1 MTSVIDMHIHTTRG
15 ASDSSLRPVELAR
28 AARRLGLS
36 AVVVTE
42 HDRLW
47 DPLEVARFREE
58 RSLLLINGMEVS
70 TDLGHVLVLGVHAY
84 LPAMRFAG
92 GLRRIVSDAGGYMI
106 AAHPFRHQF
115 NRVEWERQGLEPRD
129 LTPEEASRLP
139 LLNLVDAIEV
149 LNGGNSLEENVLA
162 LEVADV
168 LGKPGV
174 PARTRTPTRASA
186 SIRPFSSERWNRKPT
201 SCASCMP
208 AASTPPTASCRAT
221 CSPSP
226 CPRTSSPYRFGR
238 SDR

>member
-36 AVVVTE
+36 AIVVTE

-70 TDLGHVLVLGVHAY
+70 TDLGHVLVLGLHAY
-84 LPAMRFAG
+84 LPAMRFADQ
-92 GLRRIVSDAGGYMI
+92 LRRIVSDAGGYMI
-106 AAHPFRHQF
+106 VAHPFRHQF

-129 LTPEEASRLP
+129 LSAAEAADLP
-139 LLNLVDAIEV
+139 LLRLVDAIEV
-149 LNGGNSLEENVLA
+149 LNGGNSPEENVFA
-162 LEVADV
+162 LEVAGV

-174 PARTRTPTRASA
+174 GGSDAHSHQGIGIHTTVFERTLDSESDLLRELRAGRFYPASGLLQGNLQ
-186 SIRPFSSERWNRKPT
+186 PFTLHPEL
-201 SCASCMP
+201 
-208 AASTPPTASCRAT
+208 
-221 CSPSP
+221 
-226 CPRTSSPYRFGR
+226 
-238 SDR
+238 

>member
-58 RSLLLINGMEVS
+58 RSLLLINGMEVT

-84 LPAMRFAG
+84 LPAMRFARE
-92 GLRRIVSDAGGYMI
+92 LRHIVSDAGGYMI

-115 NRVEWERQGLEPRD
+115 NRVEWERQGLEPRE
-129 LTPEEASRLP
+129 LTPAEASQQP

-149 LNGGNSLEENVLA
+149 LNGGNSPEENVLA
-162 LEVADV
+162 LEVAEV

-174 PARTRTPTRASA
+174 GGSDAHSHQGIGIHTTVFERTLESEADLLRELHAGRFYPADGLLRGDMQ
-186 SIRPFSSERWNRKPT
+186 PFTLPL
-201 SCASCMP
+201 
-208 AASTPPTASCRAT
+208 
-221 CSPSP
+221 
-226 CPRTSSPYRFGR
+226 
-238 SDR
+238 DL